1 MDEKKAFDKLK
12 EAIFSKF
19 GLDLNQYK
27 ENYLKR
33 RLAVRMRSL
42 QMVSYEEYLKYLL
55 AKDEEYNLLLDKL
68 TINVTQF
75 FRDPETFE
83 EIKKT
88 ILPNMI
94 RNNLKI
100 KIWSAGCST
109 GEEAFSIAI
118 MLEEISENLG
128 ILNYKYNIV
137 GTDIDENALYIA
149 KQGYYEGRTLDNLS
163 IERKKKYFDFNGKNY
178 IIKENIKKKV
188 EFLKFNLMEPYKK
201 DYFDIIFCRNVII
214 YFTRDLQNKVIGY
227 FYDSLKHDGILV
239 MGKTETMLISFRNK
253 FECLNVRERIFI
265 KRK

>member
-1 MDEKKAFDKLK
+1 MDEKKAFDVLK
-12 EAIFSKF
+12 ETVFDRF

-55 AKDEEYNLLLDKL
+55 DRSEEYNLLLDKL

-75 FRDPETFE
+75 FRDPEAFE
-83 EIKKT
+83 EIKKN
-88 ILPNMI
+88 ILPDII

-109 GEEAFSIAI
+109 GEEAYSIAI
-118 MLEEISENLG
+118 MLEEISEHLG
-128 ILNYKYNIV
+128 ILNYNII
-137 GTDIDENALYIA
+137 GTDIDEKALYNA
-149 KQGYYEGRTLDNLS
+149 KLGYYEGRTLDNIS
-163 IERKKKYFDFNGKNY
+163 IERKKKYFNFNDKNY
-178 IIKENIKKKV
+178 IIKDNIKKKV
-188 EFLKFNLMEPYKK
+188 EFLKFNLMKPFKK

-214 YFTRDLQNKVIGY
+214 YFTRELQNKVIGY
-227 FYDSLKHDGILV
+227 FYDSLKDNGIFV
-239 MGKTETMLISFRNK
+239 MGKTETMLVSFRNK

>member
-1 MDEKKAFDKLK
+1 MDEKKAFDVLK
-12 EAIFSKF
+12 ETVFDRF

-55 AKDEEYNLLLDKL
+55 DRSEEYNLLLDKL

-75 FRDPETFE
+75 FRDPEAFE
-83 EIKKT
+83 EIKKN
-88 ILPNMI
+88 ILPDII

-109 GEEAFSIAI
+109 GEEAYSIAI
-118 MLEEISENLG
+118 MLEEISEHLG
-128 ILNYKYNIV
+128 ILNYNYNII
-137 GTDIDENALYIA
+137 GTDIDEKALYNA
-149 KQGYYEGRTLDNLS
+149 KLGYYEGRTLDNIS
-163 IERKKKYFDFNGKNY
+163 IERKKKYFNFNDKNY
-178 IIKENIKKKV
+178 IIKDNIKKKV
-188 EFLKFNLMEPYKK
+188 EFLKFNLMKPFKK

-214 YFTRDLQNKVIGY
+214 YFTRELQNKVIGY
-227 FYDSLKHDGILV
+227 FYDSLKDNGIFV
-239 MGKTETMLISFRNK
+239 MGKTETMLVSFRNK